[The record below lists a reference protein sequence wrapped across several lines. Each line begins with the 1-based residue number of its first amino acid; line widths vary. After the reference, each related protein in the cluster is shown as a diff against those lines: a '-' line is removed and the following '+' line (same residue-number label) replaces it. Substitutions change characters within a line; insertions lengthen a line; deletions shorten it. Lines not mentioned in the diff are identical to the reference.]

1 MFMLY
6 LSISNSYQVLILITQ
21 IFKDGTLFFSR
32 GTPNLAKVIPAM
44 DHIDQHL
51 ATAALNRKY
60 LPSVQAAVTLGK
72 NLLNKYYTLTD
83 SSDLYRIAMSTS
95 SPDSDVDK

>member
-1 MFMLY
+1 
-6 LSISNSYQVLILITQ
+6 
-21 IFKDGTLFFSR
+21 
-32 GTPNLAKVIPAM
+32 M